1 MIFPILSRRSGR
13 PVATERIAM
22 ISELTVMAKPELIMK
37 PSIFPP
43 RPITI
48 SRRCLGAEVD
58 HPFHLDVPR
67 IDIEAFEVL

>member
-1 MIFPILSRRSGR
+1 
-13 PVATERIAM
+13 M

-48 SRRCLGAEVD
+48 SRSAWAQKSIAHFIWTFRGSMSRRLRC
-58 HPFHLDVPR
+58 F
-67 IDIEAFEVL
+67 EASIASS